1 MNKIAVGGI
10 LELRG
15 LTMIEIL
22 GFPNKPGHAGQILTL
37 LGDAEINLHFIAEC
51 EDSNELANIT
61 ICVVPTV
68 AKKALKVINNYLA
81 SCPEG
86 YVKCNSNVAII
97 TIYGPHFREKPA
109 ICGKMCYILGHCK
122 VNILGISTSISSVCC
137 IIDDANFKRAYDGL
151 LTVFALP

>member
-51 EDSNELANIT
+51 EDSQGLANIT
-61 ICVVPTV
+61 ICVKPTV
-68 AKKALKVINNYLA
+68 ANDALQVIHHYLE
-81 SCPEG
+81 SRPDG
-86 YVKCNSNVAII
+86 FVKSNSNVSII

-109 ICGKMCYILGHCK
+109 ICGKMCYILGRCK

-137 IIDDANFKRAYDGL
+137 IIDDAANRGD
-151 LTVFALP
+151 